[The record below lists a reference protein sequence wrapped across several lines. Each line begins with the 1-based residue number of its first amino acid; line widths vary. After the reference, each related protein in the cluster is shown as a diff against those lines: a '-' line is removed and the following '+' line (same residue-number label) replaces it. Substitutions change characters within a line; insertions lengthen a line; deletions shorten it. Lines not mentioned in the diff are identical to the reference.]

1 MTQRYTKSSNQIFLR
16 RPLGEAGRPGLNTSL
31 PVSSSGLGTVASKP
45 GIAKLNSSV
54 SVNSPRSG
62 PGQVPSGPAGPVQP
76 LSSRGQPPPLGAP
89 GGQQRQPPTLAGA
102 GGRSLPGPPLPRPI
116 LPRERGY
123 LDKFVEF
130 LVSEGFRMNKQSLTL
145 KTSGGRWS
153 SQ

>member
-1 MTQRYTKSSNQIFLR
+1 MLLR

-31 PVSSSGLGTVASKP
+31 PASGSGPAASKP
-45 GIAKLNSSV
+45 GSKLNSSV
-54 SVNSPRSG
+54 MVSSPRSG
-62 PGQVPSGPAGPVQP
+62 PGQVTSGPAGLVMPP
-76 LSSRGQPPPLGAP
+76 TSRGQPPPLAGA

-130 LVSEGFRMNKQSLTL
+130 LVSETTQYSMHIIICFNVIIR
-145 KTSGGRWS
+145 SGMD
-153 SQ
+153 QPTDML